1 MSVKNRYGTARMY
14 PKDGVK
20 ASGRI
25 SNSLGFI
32 VCTKKIP
39 YLSFGTKEYYV
50 LSTGVYFTAVV
61 TDPSDGQREPA
72 RAVELRPW
80 AAWRLLATRKRGTER
95 KHRRRQVGAP
105 LAEEQNQL
113 F

>member
-1 MSVKNRYGTARMY
+1 MKPAGTAQMY

-39 YLSFGTKEYYV
+39 YLSFGTKE
-50 LSTGVYFTAVV
+50 
-61 TDPSDGQREPA
+61 
-72 RAVELRPW
+72 
-80 AAWRLLATRKRGTER
+80 
-95 KHRRRQVGAP
+95 
-105 LAEEQNQL
+105 
-113 F
+113 